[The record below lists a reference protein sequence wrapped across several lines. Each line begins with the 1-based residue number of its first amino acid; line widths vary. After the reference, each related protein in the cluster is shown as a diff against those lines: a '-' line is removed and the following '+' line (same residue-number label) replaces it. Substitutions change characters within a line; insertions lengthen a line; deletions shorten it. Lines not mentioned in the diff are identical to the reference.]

1 MKKLV
6 SRLHISDNL
15 ELGLKILDRR
25 FLEVVGTRRVLR
37 KLVLSHKSNW
47 KVIDLVTQSNYV
59 G

>member
-37 KLVLSHKSNW
+37 KLVLSHKSN
-47 KVIDLVTQSNYV
+47 
-59 G
+59 